1 MKSKVLG
8 LILIINAICFILYTA
23 NLFYRLPKFGEL
35 VQIVVSILCI
45 ISVVCVRMN
54 EHLKVSYY
62 FLSLIYFLQSFSFL
76 FMSFAWKLIIGPDLS
91 IYVIKEMDLTS
102 KLDFKV
108 FNLEFLFNTFGNTG
122 NWVLGLNFFHLII
135 FFYLIK
141 ELRVIKQ
148 NK

>member
-1 MKSKVLG
+1 MKNKVLN
-8 LILIINAICFILYTA
+8 LILIINSICFILYTA

-35 VQIVVSILCI
+35 IQIVVSILCI

-54 EHLKVSYY
+54 KHLRVSYY
-62 FLSLIYFLQSFSFL
+62 CLSFIYFLQSFSFL
-76 FMSFAWKLIIGPDLS
+76 LMSFAWKLIIGPDLS
-91 IYVIKEMDLTS
+91 LYVIKEMDLTS